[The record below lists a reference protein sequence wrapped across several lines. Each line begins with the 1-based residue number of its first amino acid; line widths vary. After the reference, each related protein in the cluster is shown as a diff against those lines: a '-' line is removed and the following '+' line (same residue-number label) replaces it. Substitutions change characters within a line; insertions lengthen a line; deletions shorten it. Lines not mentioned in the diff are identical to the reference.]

1 VLIVVYKQQELQ
13 ERKNYMKMQ
22 DLQRHQNERLND
34 LEEEERAKSE
44 ALRQKA
50 MQQMQEQEDEIKR
63 LNEVFLGKVISFMK
77 LFVCVEETSA
87 RTEKQ

>member
-1 VLIVVYKQQELQ
+1 
-13 ERKNYMKMQ
+13 MKMQ

-34 LEEEERAKSE
+34 LEEEERIKSE

-63 LNEVFLGKVISFMK
+63 LNEVILADLRNPLDVLHAFTNDSYINTLY
-77 LFVCVEETSA
+77 
-87 RTEKQ
+87 